1 MNHFV
6 RYQVLQNT
14 TDNILEMFYLYIPHS
29 DGLLQALCHSQRVVR
44 T

>member
-1 MNHFV
+1 MNHFFS
-6 RYQVLQNT
+6 YQVWQNT

-29 DGLLQALCHSQRVVR
+29 DGLLQALCQTRRIVR